1 MAESWV
7 ESIIE
12 LDENAILAQLNSV
25 AQELGL
31 INEVFSTSRIYLY
44 YAVFARV
51 WGNLTQIVLQYLD
64 NIDLDNTTD
73 EALLERQIK
82 PFVTKRYAKVA
93 KVILK
98 FSRRPE
104 YNGTLEDIIIP
115 RDMEVST
122 EGDNPI
128 IFVTAESRILWKNT
142 KEVFIPAYSVE
153 FGSINN
159 VMANTLTY
167 FDDVDS
173 YAAIMVTNP
182 NAAFGGSDEET
193 AYDTRDRIGLFRYG
207 KDASKE
213 AIQEL
218 LFESG
223 ISYYGFNIVEYW
235 EGFGTVL
242 ICMDIESED
251 EFNDIIAIIEAQK
264 PGHVKYSYAM
274 AEPVFLN
281 IDVTVRLLGEQIFT
295 SYQQD
300 EVSQHIRTA
309 VELFF
314 NSRVYVGKPLS
325 VNRLESFLLQY
336 LFDEK
341 YDIFEVEISTE
352 SNADVTIDP
361 NTGQIS
367 VQAFQKIT
375 PNLLSTT
382 IEYELD

>member
-12 LDENAILAQLNSV
+12 LDENAILAQLNSI

-31 INEVFSTSRIYLY
+31 INEIFSTSRIYLY

-64 NIDLDNTTD
+64 NIDLENTTD

-82 PFVTKRYAKVA
+82 PFVSKRYAKVA

-104 YNGTLEDIIIP
+104 YSGSLDEIIIP

-128 IFVTAESRILWKNT
+128 IFTTAESRILWKNT
-142 KEVFIPAYSVE
+142 QEVFIPAYSVE
-153 FGSINN
+153 FGAINN

-167 FDDVDS
+167 FNDVES
-173 YAAIMVTNP
+173 YAQIQVTNP
-182 NAAFGGSDEET
+182 DAAFGGRDEET
-193 AYDTRDRIGLFRYG
+193 AYDTRNRIGLFRYG

-218 LFESG
+218 LFENG

-242 ICMDIESED
+242 ICMDIESEE

-274 AEPVFLN
+274 AEPIFVN
-281 IDVTVRLLGEQIFT
+281 IDL
-295 SYQQD
+295 
-300 EVSQHIRTA
+300 
-309 VELFF
+309 
-314 NSRVYVGKPLS
+314 
-325 VNRLESFLLQY
+325 
-336 LFDEK
+336 
-341 YDIFEVEISTE
+341 
-352 SNADVTIDP
+352 TI
-361 NTGQIS
+361 
-367 VQAFQKIT
+367 
-375 PNLLSTT
+375 
-382 IEYELD
+382 

>member
-104 YNGTLEDIIIP
+104 YDGPLEDILIP

-128 IFVTAESRILWKNT
+128 IFTTAESRILWKNT
-142 KEVFIPAYSVE
+142 QEILIPAYSVE

-173 YAAIMVTNP
+173 YSAIQVTNP
-182 NAAFGGSDEET
+182 DAAFGGSDEET

-207 KDASKE
+207 KDGSKE
-213 AIQEL
+213 SIQAT
-218 LFESG
+218 LFENG

-242 ICMDIESED
+242 ICMDIDSEE
-251 EFNDIIAIIEAQK
+251 EFNDIIAIMEAQK
-264 PGHVKYSYAM
+264 PGHIKYIYTM
-274 AEPVFLN
+274 AEPVFVNLD
-281 IDVTVRLLGEQIFT
+281 IEVKLLGEQIFT
-295 SYQQD
+295 KYQQD
-300 EVSQHIRTA
+300 EVAQHIRTA

-314 NSRVYVGKPLS
+314 NGRVYVGKPLS

-341 YDIFEVEISTE
+341 YDIYEVEIGVE
-352 SNADVTIDP
+352 SNSDLKIDSI
-361 NTGQIS
+361 TGQLS
-367 VQAFQKIT
+367 VEQFQKIT

-382 IEYELD
+382 IEYELE

>member
-12 LDENAILAQLNSV
+12 LDENAILAQLNSI

-31 INEVFSTSRIYLY
+31 INEIFSTSRIYLY

-64 NIDLDNTTD
+64 NIDLENTTD

-82 PFVTKRYAKVA
+82 PFVSKRYAKVA

-104 YNGTLEDIIIP
+104 YSGSLDEIIIP

-128 IFVTAESRILWKNT
+128 IFTTAESRILWKNT
-142 KEVFIPAYSVE
+142 QEVFIPAYSVE
-153 FGSINN
+153 FGAINN

-167 FDDVDS
+167 FNDVES
-173 YAAIMVTNP
+173 YAQIQVTNP
-182 NAAFGGSDEET
+182 DAAFGGRDEET
-193 AYDTRDRIGLFRYG
+193 AYDTRNRIGLFRYG

-218 LFESG
+218 LFENG

-242 ICMDIESED
+242 ICMDIESEE

-274 AEPVFLN
+274 AEPIFVN

-295 SYQQD
+295 NYQQD
-300 EVSQHIRTA
+300 EVSQHVRTA
-309 VELFF
+309 IELFF
-314 NSRVYVGKPLS
+314 NSRVYVGKKLS

-341 YDIFEVEISTE
+341 YDIFEVEVNIDSNTE
-352 SNADVTIDP
+352 LDVDDE
-361 NTGQIS
+361 TGQIS
-367 VQAFQKIT
+367 VQEFQKIT

-382 IEYELD
+382 LEFELD